1 MIGESIETVALGR
14 QVLAAAGMMLVVT
27 IAHTLGLTTISKTL
41 KLRTERLKEMDF
53 SLLSLGLTAGM
64 ALMLLL
70 LHSLE
75 IALFALFYLA
85 IGAMGALEE
94 ALYCSA
100 SAYTT
105 LGRTADYFPHDW
117 RLFGAIE
124 ALIGFLMIG
133 WSTAFIVSKA
143 NRLMPD

>member
-1 MIGESIETVALGR
+1 MIEESIQSVALGK
-14 QVLAAAGMMLVVT
+14 QLVAAAGMMLAVT
-27 IAHTLGLTTISKTL
+27 MAHTLGLTTISKVL

-53 SLLSLGLTAGM
+53 SVRSLGLTAGM

-70 LHSLE
+70 LHSVE
-75 IALFALFYLA
+75 IALFAFFYLA
-85 IGAMGALEE
+85 IDAMAALEE
-94 ALYCSA
+94 ALYYSA

-105 LGRTADYFPHDW
+105 LGRTADYFPHSW